1 MKRIFALIMILCL
14 GLSLVTEALAAK
26 LEITGQP
33 ETATTSKKGE
43 VSFSITVKGTPSSCT
58 WYFVNPKTGKKT
70 SGKRL
75 PKKFKGLKVTGANR
89 QKITLKHVPEDM
101 HGWLVYCQIGGGSKV
116 QSDYALLLV
125 YGMEVTEE
133 MTAAV
138 DPLAITKQPKD
149 AKINEE
155 GNAVFSIAYSGLPEK
170 ITWAFI
176 NPKNGEK
183 VIGKKIINRFKDVT
197 LKGVNGKKLTIS
209 NVPEKMVGWKVYAH
223 IKGKG
228 VEFNSETAVILASDP
243 VQSGGE

>member
-1 MKRIFALIMILCL
+1 MKRILALILILCL

-43 VSFSITVKGTPSSCT
+43 VSFSITVKGNPSSCT
-58 WYFVNPKTGKKT
+58 WYFVNPKTGKKV
-70 SGKRL
+70 SGKKL

-89 QKITLKHVPEDM
+89 QKITLKHVPEDL

-133 MTAAV
+133 MTASV
-138 DPLAITKQPKD
+138 EPLAITKQPKD
-149 AKINEE
+149 AKINDE
-155 GNAVFSIAYSGLPEK
+155 GNVSFSIAYSGLPEK

-183 VIGKKIINRFKDVT
+183 VIGKKITNRFKDVT
-197 LKGVNGKKLTIS
+197 LKGVNSKKLTLS
-209 NVPEKMVGWKVYAH
+209 NVPAKMAGWKVYAH

-228 VEFNSETAVILASDP
+228 IEFDSEQAVILAP
-243 VQSGGE
+243 EETPAGGE